1 MQISITG
8 EEVLEEYKQQL
19 ANANH
24 ELLMQKIGMQKL
36 QKELDEVTAD
46 RDNYRAAEAQ
56 RVREAAVAR
65 TAGELP

>member
-1 MQISITG
+1 
-8 EEVLEEYKQQL
+8 
-19 ANANH
+19 
-24 ELLMQKIGMQKL
+24 MQKIGMQKL